1 MYTSPL
7 RFQLNSPWVKLTTM
21 WRRHW
26 QRIHS
31 PQHCL
36 DSWPRTVAPKMTDQ
50 HQQPHS
56 LLDNIASPDSSSGSS
71 TGTGT
76 SSATTTTHHDG
87 PCKSLKI
94 ERARTDESN
103 RQVATIDILLDDV
116 FREIFAICLFK
127 RYRHPT
133 RRMRVWQRLVH
144 VCQRWRQIIY
154 GSPHYFD
161 LHLYCSNGY
170 GLAFK
175 DFSVWPEFPL
185 VIQYYIECDE
195 DGLIAALEH
204 PDRVRRI
211 VLHISSSEVFDTL
224 RAMEVPFPVLTHLE
238 LTGHNE
244 DRLKDMLYLPS
255 DFLGGSAPC
264 LQHLSVTSA
273 ALGDL
278 PKLLLS
284 TRDLVSLQLENVSPW
299 GYISPE
305 EIVGGLAGLTRL
317 RTLSITFVIPYERW
331 GSPMHPQPCAVLPAL
346 TEFEFRGGSG
356 YLDELMAQIDTP
368 RVEDVRIE
376 YSELDVQAPQFSEF
390 IKHSQFKHAR
400 VDFSPYNPEIKLDCP
415 QGECHKAHYSLIIS
429 ELGLRD
435 FTVVH
440 LLGQLVPML
449 SNVAHLSVLGEDSM
463 DEVLPFLRLFP
474 AVEAMDVDRKA
485 AGYIAE
491 ALEDIAEEMVT
502 EVLPALEW
510 LLLDGDD
517 NKLEGFLSLRRLS
530 GRPVTIF
537 NTRDEFVERL
547 NARWENV

>member
-1 MYTSPL
+1 
-7 RFQLNSPWVKLTTM
+7 
-21 WRRHW
+21 
-26 QRIHS
+26 
-31 PQHCL
+31 
-36 DSWPRTVAPKMTDQ
+36 MTD
-50 HQQPHS
+50 QPHS
-56 LLDNIASPDSSSGSS
+56 LFDNIASPDSSSCSS
-71 TGTGT
+71 SGTGT

-94 ERARTDESN
+94 DRAHTEESN
-103 RQVATIDILLDDV
+103 GHVATIDILPDDIL
-116 FREIFAICLFK
+116 REIFAICLFK
-127 RYRHPT
+127 RYKHPT

-161 LHLYCSNGY
+161 LYLYCSNGY

-175 DFSVWPEFPL
+175 DLSVWPEFPL
-185 VIQYYIECDE
+185 IVQYWIEGDE
-195 DGLIAALEH
+195 DDLIAALEH

-211 VLHISSSEVFDTL
+211 VLYMSSEEVFDTV

-238 LTGHNE
+238 LTGHKPEE
-244 DRLKDMLYLPS
+244 DRLKDMLYFS
-255 DFLGGSAPC
+255 SEFLGGSAPC
-264 LQHLSVTSA
+264 LQHLSLESA

-284 TRDLVSLQLENVSPW
+284 TRDLVSLRLENFPPW
-299 GYISPE
+299 SHVSPE

-317 RTLSITFVIPYERW
+317 RTLSIRFAFPYERW
-331 GSPMHPQPCAVLPAL
+331 AGSPMHPQPCAVLPAL

-368 RVEDVRIE
+368 RVEDVKIE
-376 YSELDVQAPQFSEF
+376 YTELDVQAPQFSEF
-390 IKHSQFKHAR
+390 IKRSEFRRAR
-400 VDFSPYNPEIKLDCP
+400 VAFLTNDSEIKLDCP

-435 FTVVH
+435 FTVDDV
-440 LLGQLVPML
+440 LGQLVPML
-449 SNVAHLSVLGEDSM
+449 SNVAHLSVLGEDAM
-463 DEVLPFLRLFP
+463 VEVLPLLRLFP

-491 ALEDIAEEMVT
+491 ALEDIAEDMVT
-502 EVLPALEW
+502 GVLPALEL

-517 NKLEGFLSLRRLS
+517 NKLEQSLSLRRLS